1 MKKEGELVKRVFIF
15 VLIVTNLLAMNG
27 CVSISDESSLIE
39 IRYSTYKGQSYPY
52 FDNRDDKESINIVN
66 AEIEAN
72 VHRLVDVLGG
82 DDTIYTY
89 TSSAGNVQSI
99 LIKTELS
106 ISYGTD
112 GSIWGICYD
121 SANQTIIPCAAYL
134 NRIGYS
140 YSEICKDIKNLLN
153 EQSSYEYIDIAYYY
167 FDASTNPIFVV
178 IALEHPAGADAWKRI
193 FYYDIAHQR
202 FLRSPF

>member
-1 MKKEGELVKRVFIF
+1 MKRVLIF
-15 VLIVTNLLAMNG
+15 VLIVTNILAMNG

-52 FDNRDDKESINIVN
+52 FDNRDDEESINIVN

-72 VHRLVDVLGG
+72 FRRLVDALGG

-89 TSSAGNVQSI
+89 ISSAGNVQSL

-140 YSEICKDIKNLLN
+140 FSEIYNDVKNLLN
-153 EQSSYEYIDIAYYY
+153 EQSYYEYMDIAYYY
-167 FDASTNPIFVV
+167 FDASSNPILVV
-178 IALEHPAGADAWKRI
+178 SALEHAVGADTWKRI
-193 FYYDIAHQR
+193 LYYDIAHQC
-202 FLRSPF
+202 FLSSPF

>member
-1 MKKEGELVKRVFIF
+1 MKRVLIF
-15 VLIVTNLLAMNG
+15 ALIAVSLLVLNG
-27 CVSISDESSLIE
+27 CASIPDESPLIE

-52 FDNRDDKESINIVN
+52 FDNRDDEESINIVN

-72 VHRLVDVLGG
+72 FRRLVDALGG

-89 TSSAGNVQSI
+89 ISSAGNVQSL

-140 YSEICKDIKNLLN
+140 FSEIYNDVN
-153 EQSSYEYIDIAYYY
+153 EYA
-167 FDASTNPIFVV
+167 A
-178 IALEHPAGADAWKRI
+178 
-193 FYYDIAHQR
+193 
-202 FLRSPF
+202 

>member
-1 MKKEGELVKRVFIF
+1 MKRVFIF

-27 CVSISDESSLIE
+27 CASIPGEASLIE

-52 FDNRDDKESINIVN
+52 FDNRSDEESINIVN

-72 VHRLVDVLGG
+72 VHRLVDALGG

-153 EQSSYEYIDIAYYY
+153 EQSSYEYIDIVS
-167 FDASTNPIFVV
+167 DHEGV
-178 IALEHPAGADAWKRI
+178 
-193 FYYDIAHQR
+193 
-202 FLRSPF
+202 